1 MKRNLGSVLAL
12 YPTPAV
18 VVGTFVQEK
27 VNWVLVA
34 HVGIIGHNRILVSL
48 AKSHFTNQ
56 GIKASGHLSVNL
68 VDESLLQ
75 KADYVGCVS
84 GAKTDKSEVFAFHVS
99 ESGTPVIE
107 DSPLVMDCE
116 VLDNYETDTFD
127 NFICSISATYV
138 EEAVIGDD
146 GKIDYQK
153 LKPVLFEM
161 PTYSYLRTGEV
172 IGKCM
177 SLGKVLKRT
186 DNKNQEE

>member
-12 YPTPAV
+12 YP

-48 AKSHFTNQ
+48 AKPHFTNQ
-56 GIKASGHLSVNL
+56 GIKTTGRLSVNI
-68 VDESLLQ
+68 VDESFLPT
-75 KADYVGCVS
+75 ADYVGCVS
-84 GAKTDKSEVFAFHVS
+84 GAKTDKSGVFAFHLS
-99 ESGTPVIE
+99 ETGAPIIE
-107 DSPLVMDCE
+107 NSPLVMDCE
-116 VLDNYETDTFD
+116 VLDNYETDTL
-127 NFICSISATYV
+127 
-138 EEAVIGDD
+138 
-146 GKIDYQK
+146 

-177 SLGKVLKRT
+177 SLGKSLKIEN
-186 DNKNQEE
+186 NKNKEE